1 MAVHISVMSGKLKG
15 IPAINTNTLSNKFCQ
30 MLALSG
36 NANIVCCGNGDEP
49 ECYSWRMLTGS
60 RKNCVDKFQQNTVTL
75 STDYVEWGALPVF
88 NALWVRFHGHGELE
102 NLMHMVNFHNI
113 ARKNPKTTFG
123 LWTKRRNI
131 IRQYHEAYT
140 QPDNLILIYSN
151 PLTNV
156 IREAV
161 PQGFDK
167 VFNATLHS
175 SDLENCTGRV
185 CTECLD
191 CYHKG
196 GNSVI
201 VERVKIRN

>member
-1 MAVHISVMSGKLKG
+1 MPVHVSVMSGKLKG
-15 IPAINTNTLSNKFCQ
+15 IPGVNTNTLTNSFCQ
-30 MLALSG
+30 MMALSG
-36 NANIVCCGNGDEP
+36 KADVICSGSGERP
-49 ECYSWRMLTGS
+49 QCYSWRMLTGS
-60 RKNCVDKFQQNTVTL
+60 RKNCVDKFQQNTDLL
-75 STDYVEWGALPVF
+75 SSDIIEWDALPVF
-88 NALWVRFHGHGELE
+88 NALYVRFHGHGELE
-102 NLMHMVNFHNI
+102 NLTHMVNFHRI
-113 ARKNPKTTFG
+113 ALMNPKTTFG

-131 IRQYHEAYT
+131 IRQYHLAYS
-140 QPDNLILIYSN
+140 QPNNLILIYSN

-156 IREAV
+156 IRESI

-201 VERVKIRN
+201 VEKVKIRN